1 LIGVPGARGGFAGS
15 LSPLLN
21 AQGFSVD
28 ERRIVSG
35 SAIGLYLAPPQ
46 GQDGT
51 SRHDAGR
58 ADATTGCQRTE

>member
-1 LIGVPGARGGFAGS
+1 
-15 LSPLLN
+15 
-21 AQGFSVD
+21 VD

-51 SRHDAGR
+51 SRHDDGR